1 MLSKKCVQKVK
12 NRFTQY
18 FLPVW
23 WTTSRFYEMGW
34 LASFCNRVSLSLS
47 MDSRNNSPK
56 RQQNSRSRISIALRN
71 INKQRR
77 EREKKRNQ
85 QKKKPNLAKQGRKLQ
100 LISELSISKAYF
112 SNTLKKCTIALTI
125 YTSLFS
131 LNTFLIKIQQLICS
145 TYSTHINQ
153 CVSH

>member
-1 MLSKKCVQKVK
+1 
-12 NRFTQY
+12 
-18 FLPVW
+18 
-23 WTTSRFYEMGW
+23 MGW

-47 MDSRNNSPK
+47 RWTTETILPNVNKTPDPES
-56 RQQNSRSRISIALRN
+56 ALLSGTS
-71 INKQRR
+71 INKE
-77 EREKKRNQ
+77 EREKRKETNK
-85 QKKKPNLAKQGRKLQ
+85 KKKPNLAKQGRKLQ

>member
-1 MLSKKCVQKVK
+1 
-12 NRFTQY
+12 
-18 FLPVW
+18 
-23 WTTSRFYEMGW
+23 MGW

-77 EREKKRNQ
+77 ERKEKKPT
-85 QKKKPNLAKQGRKLQ
+85 KKKPNLAKQGRKLQ